1 MKYSAAPLMGPVTAL
16 AFSEDGELLYA
27 ARGSCLIATAVERGA
42 QVAAGRCFDGHAIHG
57 ISVHSLHGEPIAV
70 VFGHK
75 RVRVASLIEKS
86 FACPL
91 ASLPASGDF
100 VWDAR
105 LMDGE
110 RAVAVGL
117 AHNFVEVWALD
128 LSSCAGEP
136 PERLLRVMCA
146 HERGVL
152 YHMALRET
160 DGVLCVAAGTIYSH
174 ILVWE
179 LPPGGA
185 PASGGSA
192 AQQHAEAIVRE
203 RLEGHEGSVYRV
215 RWSPCGSMLASAS
228 DDRTVRLWRLAH
240 AGQQAMLLWTG
251 WGHEGRVW
259 DVEFCGTRATTS
271 SPESIVSCS
280 EDGTARVWDGEQGA
294 CLSTLRGHCG
304 KHVWR
309 LAVRRDDESGGSTVV
324 TGGHDSAVKLWALP
338 RHEQCCFDGE
348 TAKRPY
354 LDSFPLPV
362 AVPSSLAITVEAE
375 GGCTQA
381 SPPRIAPAV
390 SKGQVHGRR
399 AAAAEG
405 VSRVQLLEGETG
417 TPTMLVS
424 TSSGT
429 LWMVLLSTGSSEW
442 QEIRTRAIVPNAVD
456 AAGISTF
463 AVLDT
468 LPATC
473 GLIAFGSQRG
483 ELGLIDSVQQGGV
496 VATWCADSEH
506 RRVLNLWWRQCP
518 GGRLVDG
525 QRQAE
530 HAPGGVQDLALFSSG
545 VDGQLKWWEWRP
557 SPSAPECRTSN
568 NGRVPALRARFQ
580 LERHAT
586 VSCFSTFTTQEG
598 IVCGDNRG
606 NLSVFRLVPR
616 GSSNVAPIPPVFT
629 LSGAHGRDQA
639 GTPRPLVLRYPSHT
653 RRARHRSPG
662 CCGWTTSAFSR
673 LVLMGAFKSTA

>member
-42 QVAAGRCFDGHAIHG
+42 QLAAGRVFEGHAIHG
-57 ISVHSLHGEPIAV
+57 ISVHSLRGEPIAV

-75 RVRVASLIEKS
+75 HVHVTSLLERS
-86 FACPL
+86 FASAL
-91 ASLPASGDF
+91 ASLPALGDF

-105 LMDGE
+105 LVDGG
-110 RAVAVGL
+110 RAAAVGL

-128 LSSCAGEP
+128 LSSSAGKS

-152 YHMALRET
+152 YHMALREA

-185 PASGGSA
+185 PCSA
-192 AQQHAEAIVRE
+192 APRHAEAIVRE

-215 RWSPCGSMLASAS
+215 RWSPCGTMLASAS
-228 DDRTVRLWRLAH
+228 DDRTVRLWRLAC

-259 DVEFCGTRATTS
+259 DVDFCGARATAS
-271 SPESIVSCS
+271 SPGSIVSCS
-280 EDGTARVWDGEQGA
+280 EDGTARVWDGERGA

-309 LAVRRDDESGGSTVV
+309 LAVRRDDGSGGSTVA

-338 RHEQCCFDGE
+338 RHEQCCFDGD

-354 LDSFPLPV
+354 IDAFPLPAARRLDGATV
-362 AVPSSLAITVEAE
+362 AVTVEAE
-375 GGCTQA
+375 GGFTHA
-381 SPPRIAPAV
+381 SSPRIA
-390 SKGQVHGRR
+390 
-399 AAAAEG
+399 AAASEAGARGARGADEG

-429 LWMVLLSTGSSEW
+429 LWRVRLSAGSSEW
-442 QEIRTRAIVPNAVD
+442 QEIRTRAIAPHAAD

-468 LPATC
+468 LSATC
-473 GLIAFGSQRG
+473 GLIAFGSPRG
-483 ELGLIDSVQQGGV
+483 DLGLIDGVEQRGV
-496 VATWCADSEH
+496 VATWCADTEH
-506 RRVLNLWWRQCP
+506 RRVLNLWWRQCL
-518 GGRLVDG
+518 GGGSSLVAE
-525 QRQAE
+525 QRQAAD
-530 HAPGGVQDLALFSSG
+530 APGGLHDLALFSSS
-545 VDGQLKWWEWRP
+545 VDAQLKWWEWRP
-557 SPSAPECRTSN
+557 PPGTPEGRSSN
-568 NGRVPALRARFQ
+568 DGRVPFLRARFQ
-580 LERHAT
+580 LERRAT
-586 VSCFSTFTTQEG
+586 VSCFSVFPTQEG

-616 GSSNVAPIPPVFT
+616 GSSDITPIPPVFT

-639 GTPRPLVLRYPSHT
+639 RTQPSARSLPISYVTLAAHVAGHPVAAVGQRALPLGR
-653 RRARHRSPG
+653 
-662 CCGWTTSAFSR
+662 F
-673 LVLMGAFKSTA
+673 